1 MFLCRT
7 KIEGF
12 IQKVDEEI
20 IGENKSIK
28 LTNEIWIY
36 YFNGAGQTY
45 ESWVNCTNLPWGLLK

>member
-28 LTNEIWIY
+28 LTNEI
-36 YFNGAGQTY
+36 
-45 ESWVNCTNLPWGLLK
+45 